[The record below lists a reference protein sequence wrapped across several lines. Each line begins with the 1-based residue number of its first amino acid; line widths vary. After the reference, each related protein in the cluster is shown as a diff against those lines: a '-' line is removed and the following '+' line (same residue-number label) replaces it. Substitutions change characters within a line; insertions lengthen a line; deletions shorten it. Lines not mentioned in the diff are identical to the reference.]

1 MKHLKQETSQLSARS
16 ALRDCNVLMIYP
28 RFQAN
33 NFWNYVETCKL
44 IGAQCPT
51 APLGLI
57 TVAAMLPANW
67 HVRLVNRNS
76 EEVADEDFAWAD
88 MVMTGGMFNQQ
99 LDTLRLIKLAHQHG
113 KPVVVGGPDATSSP
127 HVYAAADFRV
137 LGEVENVLSQF
148 ISAWNAGER
157 GGCFTAEKFQVDV
170 TRTPVPRFDLLKT
183 GHYMYIGVQYSR
195 GCPFTC
201 EFCDII
207 ELYGRVPRAKTPQ
220 QMLAELQSL
229 YDLGYRG
236 HVDFVDD
243 NLIGNRKSL
252 RIFLPELIA
261 WQEAHD
267 FPFEFSTEA
276 SVNLA
281 DDHEL
286 LQLMRKANFFALFV
300 GIESPDPE
308 TLVHTRKKQNTRR
321 NLADSIHK
329 IYSAGMYV
337 TAGFIVG
344 FDTEKVSVADAMVE
358 LIEDAAIP
366 AAMVGLLCAL
376 PNTQLTRRLQQE
388 GRLHADFDR
397 WTDTTSDQCALSVN
411 FDPLRPEREILLDYR
426 RILERA
432 YDPAAYARRIERLIS
447 KLDRSG
453 RPKGLA
459 EGNRLRNVAFLE
471 LVYGIFN
478 RVPEAREEFWRVIQK
493 CRETNPGAL
502 HYVLGL
508 MGLYVHLGPFSRF
521 VMREIDR
528 RIAALDLT
536 APPIAQSRPEI
547 AAALA

>member
-1 MKHLKQETSQLSARS
+1 MDQPINDLAGRS
-16 ALRDCNVLMIYP
+16 ALHDCNVLMIYP

-33 NFWNYVETCKL
+33 NFWNYTDTCKL

-57 TVAAMLPANW
+57 TVAAMLPAHW
-67 HVRLVNRNS
+67 KVRLINRNS
-76 EEVADEDFAWAD
+76 EEITKEDFAWAD

-113 KPVVVGGPDATSSP
+113 KPVIIGGPDATSSP
-127 HVYAAADFRV
+127 HIYEAADFRV
-137 LGEVENVLSQF
+137 LGEVENILAQF
-148 ISAWNAGER
+148 IAAWNAGER

-170 TRTPVPRFDLLKT
+170 TKTPAPRFDLLKT
-183 GHYMYIGVQYSR
+183 DHYMYIGVQYSR

-207 ELYGRVPRAKTPQ
+207 ELYGRVPRAKTPP
-220 QMLAELQSL
+220 QMLAELQAL

-267 FPFEFSTEA
+267 YPFEFSTEA

-281 DDHEL
+281 DDHNL

-329 IYSAGMYV
+329 LYGAGMYV

-344 FDTEKVSVADAMVE
+344 FDTEKVSVADAMVD

-376 PNTQLTRRLQQE
+376 PNTQLTRRLEKE

-397 WTDTTSDQCALSVN
+397 WTDETGDQCALSLN
-411 FDPLRPEREILLDYR
+411 FDSLRPERDILLDYR
-426 RILERA
+426 RILERV
-432 YDPAAYARRIERLIS
+432 YDPEAYARRIERLIS

-453 RPKGLA
+453 RPGELA
-459 EGNRLRNVAFLE
+459 EGNRLRNVAFLG
-471 LVYGIFN
+471 LVYSIFS
-478 RVPEAREEFWRVIQK
+478 RVPEAREEFWTVIQK
-493 CRETNPGAL
+493 CRVSNPSAL
-502 HYVLGL
+502 RYVLGL
-508 MGLYVHLGPFSRF
+508 MGIYVHLGPFSRF
-521 VMREIDR
+521 VIGEIDR
-528 RIAALDLT
+528 RIAALDCAA
-536 APPIAQSRPEI
+536 APPV
-547 AAALA
+547 AAKAAKLTSVLA